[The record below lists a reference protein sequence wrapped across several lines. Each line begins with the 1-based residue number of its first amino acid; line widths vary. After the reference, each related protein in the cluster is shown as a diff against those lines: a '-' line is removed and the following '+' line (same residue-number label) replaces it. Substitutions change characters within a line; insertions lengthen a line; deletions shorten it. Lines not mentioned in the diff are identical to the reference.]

1 MKSLS
6 PWNKVY
12 EKEVE
17 IKGRNQF
24 VYDVIG
30 VSVLDYLDL
39 YQKFTY
45 TNQESYRLDH
55 IANVELGEK
64 KLDHSEFE
72 TFKDFYTQDWQKFV
86 TYNIH
91 DVELVDR
98 LEDKMKLIDLAVNL
112 AYDAKVNFEDV
123 YYQVRMWDSIIYNYL
138 TPKGIV
144 VPPNERNDKDAKYAG
159 AYVKE
164 PVPGLYEWVV
174 SFDLNSL
181 YPHLI
186 MQYNI
191 SPETLLPTKHPSAT
205 VDRILQKQITI
216 DGEYCVCAN
225 GAQYRKDVRGF
236 LPELMEKIYNER
248 KIYKKKMLQA
258 KQENEKNPSPQLVK
272 DISKFN
278 NIQMARKIQLNSA
291 YGAIGNQ
298 YFRYYKLANAEAIT
312 LSGQVSIRWIE
323 DKMNG
328 YLNTLLKTEDV
339 DYVIASDTDSI
350 YLNLGPL
357 VTKFFSNRV
366 GDKAAVVSILN
377 KVCEEKLEP
386 FIQSSY
392 EELAAFVSAYDQKMI
407 MKRENIADKGI
418 WTAKKRYILNVWDS
432 EGVRYAEPK
441 LKMMGIE
448 AVKSSTPAPCRT
460 KIKEALNIIMTQ
472 TEEDV
477 IRFIDK
483 FKEEFFSMPP
493 EDIAFPRSVNG
504 LTKWSDPVTL
514 YKKSCPIHVRGALL
528 YNFQLKK
535 RKLTHKY
542 PLIQEGEKIKF
553 CYLQKP
559 NTVGENV
566 ISFISN
572 FPTEINIHKNVD
584 YKLQF
589 EKSFLYPLKIIL
601 DAIGWKTEKEVNLEF
616 LFT

>member
-1 MKSLS
+1 
-6 PWNKVY
+6 
-12 EKEVE
+12 
-17 IKGRNQF
+17 
-24 VYDVIG
+24 
-30 VSVLDYLDL
+30 
-39 YQKFTY
+39 
-45 TNQESYRLDH
+45 
-55 IANVELGEK
+55 
-64 KLDHSEFE
+64 
-72 TFKDFYTQDWQKFV
+72 
-86 TYNIH
+86 
-91 DVELVDR
+91 
-98 LEDKMKLIDLAVNL
+98 
-112 AYDAKVNFEDV
+112 
-123 YYQVRMWDSIIYNYL
+123 
-138 TPKGIV
+138 
-144 VPPNERNDKDAKYAG
+144 
-159 AYVKE
+159 
-164 PVPGLYEWVV
+164 
-174 SFDLNSL
+174 
-181 YPHLI
+181 
-186 MQYNI
+186 
-191 SPETLLPTKHPSAT
+191 
-205 VDRILQKQITI
+205 
-216 DGEYCVCAN
+216 
-225 GAQYRKDVRGF
+225 
-236 LPELMEKIYNER
+236 
-248 KIYKKKMLQA
+248 
-258 KQENEKNPSPQLVK
+258 
-272 DISKFN
+272 
-278 NIQMARKIQLNSA
+278 
-291 YGAIGNQ
+291 
-298 YFRYYKLANAEAIT
+298 
-312 LSGQVSIRWIE
+312 
-323 DKMNG
+323 MNG

-366 GDKAAVVSILN
+366 GDKAAIVSILN
-377 KVCEEKLEP
+377 KVCQEKLEP

-392 EELAAFVSAYDQKMI
+392 QELATYVSAYDQKMI

-477 IRFIDK
+477 IRFIDN
-483 FKEEFFSMPP
+483 FKEEFFNMEP

-514 YKKSCPIHVRGALL
+514 YRKSCPIHVRGALL

-535 RKLTHKY
+535 RKLTYKY

-572 FPTEINIHKNVD
+572 FPTEIDIKKNID

-589 EKSFLYPLKIIL
+589 QKSFLDPLKIIL

-616 LFT
+616 LFV